1 MFSAATDGKIAV
13 WNLTE
18 ASSSADA
25 SSDAPAPPIPC
36 LSIPAHQ
43 SGVNSLAVWAEKLG
57 QQEGGCLV
65 TVASG
70 GDDGQ
75 LTVSVIRVQFSE
87 DGKISEPSI
96 SLQTQSQPPNQLEL
110 HLHTQ
115 SHIPLAHAAPLTALK
130 LLRQGL
136 MVSTSSDQRVCLW
149 RVCSK
154 GINHK
159 GALCSHVAD
168 AAGLAV
174 WEGQMTEEEE
184 EDKKG
189 KTRFERVESKQEN
202 AIWRV
207 KGCQTELETE
217 GKTTEGKTGRRFN
230 KDKDTVDEA
239 EGGDPVEA
247 VSETGDPVCKSRDE
261 KGDVR
266 AGEYRN
272 QIETDSVCKTEREVN
287 TEKGLKACES
297 RKKGE
302 KTGWV
307 LVCGQ
312 GFQLLRVRNSEDK
325 S

>member
-1 MFSAATDGKIAV
+1 MFSAATDGKIVV

-18 ASSSADA
+18 ASSSADV

-57 QQEGGCLV
+57 QQEGSCLV

-75 LTVSVIRVQFSE
+75 LTVSMISVQFPD
-87 DGKISEPSI
+87 DGRISETPV
-96 SLQTQSQPPNQLEL
+96 SLHTQSQPPNQFEL
-110 HLHTQ
+110 HLHAQ

-130 LLRQGL
+130 FLSPGL
-136 MVSTSSDQRVCLW
+136 VVSTSSDQRVCLW
-149 RVCSK
+149 KICST
-154 GINHK
+154 GISHK
-159 GALCSHVAD
+159 GTLCSHVAD

-174 WEGQMTEEEE
+174 WEVQMTEV
-184 EDKKG
+184 EDGEKKG
-189 KTRFERVESKQEN
+189 KTGFERLESKQEN
-202 AIWRV
+202 DIWRV
-207 KGCQTELETE
+207 KGSQTELETE
-217 GKTTEGKTGRRFN
+217 GETGRKFSKN
-230 KDKDTVDEA
+230 KETVDEA
-239 EGGDPVEA
+239 KGGEPVEVA
-247 VSETGDPVCKSRDE
+247 SETDDPVCKTSDE
-261 KGDVR
+261 KGDER

-272 QIETDSVCKTEREVN
+272 QTETDSVCKTEREVN
-287 TEKGLKACES
+287 PEKGLKACES

-312 GFQLLRVRNSEDK
+312 GFQLLRVRNVEEK